1 MNSPFLDM
9 GAGGRGVTSTLGF
22 KRVVTPLTPFGDAPS
37 GGWKP
42 ENDPTKPTSTPD
54 YDGWFW
60 DSYWTPQDWITWH
73 KSLKAQ
79 YGLEEA
85 NSRFIIA
92 WEKQGAFSAPLDAR
106 SFNVTFQNYAKAN
119 GFYDGLYYGLGALVK
134 PIGAVTSVVS
144 GASDVVSG
152 ASEGLS
158 NFGSLTKYILPI
170 AGLALAYFAF
180 MAYAPRRK

>member
-1 MNSPFLDM
+1 MNSPFMGM
-9 GAGGRGVTSTLGF
+9 GAGSRGVTSTLGF
-22 KRVVTPLTPFGDAPS
+22 RRVVTPLTPFGDAPS
-37 GGWKP
+37 GGFAP

-54 YDGWFW
+54 YDGWFY
-60 DSYWTPQDWITWH
+60 DSWWTPQDWITWH

-79 YGLEEA
+79 YGLDEA

-92 WEKQGAFSAPLDAR
+92 WEKQGVGASPLDAR
-106 SFNVTFQNYAKAN
+106 SFDVTFQNYAKAN

-144 GASDVVSG
+144 GASEGV
-152 ASEGLS
+152 ASI
-158 NFGSLTKYILPI
+158 GSLSKYLLPI

-180 MAYAPRRK
+180 MAYAPRRRK